1 MSLSAWEQRQSRWN
15 RLHLCVVLLWF
26 LALLLER
33 FVTERGTLLIQNVL
47 IPLSFLTAGGW
58 MFRRRE
64 KAGADFWLLAGFLCW
79 YAVTRILNGCH
90 YLQDESGFLPRLAC
104 FILAIYPLA
113 AEWKADRREKAF
125 HFCLA
130 LFTGVLTILAWVSLY
145 AAIRGEPVQPFSFA
159 RVIGFNDVYGARL
172 NLWDL
177 HPNVTAAIFVAGFG
191 MSLCGVSL
199 ARRWPAKAAYAVAA
213 VSLFA
218 AASLTVSRT
227 AMIAASLEAA
237 GFVFLLIA
245 GRLPSKRK
253 ALCVVLALLLACGT
267 AYGAYKGYEAI
278 VSGVASASRALQHA
292 AETTLP
298 TAQPELSSADT
309 TEEPASPAADSIPA
323 VSQTEDSSPANS
335 AGEGILPQNRELT
348 QDLLTLT
355 GRTNDIY
362 GAALPVL
369 KQRPSILLTGSLDG
383 ETIGIATR
391 MAGRPLYH
399 WHNSLLQTLMLTGIP
414 GFLAAAAFLVLVVIA
429 GVRTFFSSKAP
440 LYRQLLVLPVAGLC
454 LQGMLESYLFC
465 QVELPFYFFL
475 VLSGYL
481 LAFDRENR
489 VCRK

>member
-15 RLHLCVVLLWF
+15 RLHLCVVLLWSM
-26 LALLLER
+26 ALLLER

-113 AEWKADRREKAF
+113 AEWEADRREKAF

-253 ALCVVLALLLACGT
+253 ALCVVLALLLACAIKIG
-267 AYGAYKGYEAI
+267 GYYLAEAVI
-278 VSGVASASRALQHA
+278 YQNWVVPL
-292 AETTLP
+292 T
-298 TAQPELSSADT
+298 
-309 TEEPASPAADSIPA
+309 SIPGNLIQ
-323 VSQTEDSSPANS
+323 V
-335 AGEGILPQNRELT
+335 
-348 QDLLTLT
+348 
-355 GRTNDIY
+355 
-362 GAALPVL
+362 GAAA
-369 KQRPSILLTGSLDG
+369 IIT
-383 ETIGIATR
+383 
-391 MAGRPLYH
+391 
-399 WHNSLLQTLMLTGIP
+399 
-414 GFLAAAAFLVLVVIA
+414 LVVIE
-429 GVRTFFSSKAP
+429 P
-440 LYRQLLVLPVAGLC
+440 LR
-454 LQGMLESYLFC
+454 
-465 QVELPFYFFL
+465 
-475 VLSGYL
+475 
-481 LAFDRENR
+481 LAA
-489 VCRK
+489 CHTILRK

>member
-1 MSLSAWEQRQSRWN
+1 M
-15 RLHLCVVLLWF
+15 
-26 LALLLER
+26 
-33 FVTERGTLLIQNVL
+33 
-47 IPLSFLTAGGW
+47 
-58 MFRRRE
+58 
-64 KAGADFWLLAGFLCW
+64 
-79 YAVTRILNGCH
+79 
-90 YLQDESGFLPRLAC
+90 
-104 FILAIYPLA
+104 
-113 AEWKADRREKAF
+113 
-125 HFCLA
+125 
-130 LFTGVLTILAWVSLY
+130 
-145 AAIRGEPVQPFSFA
+145 QPFSFA

-199 ARRWPAKAAYAVAA
+199 ARRWPAKTVYAVAA

-218 AASLTVSRT
+218 AASLTISRT

-278 VSGVASASRALQHA
+278 VSGVASASQALQHA

-298 TAQPELSSADT
+298 TPQPELSSADT

-335 AGEGILPQNRELT
+335 AGEGIVPQNRELT

-429 GVRTFFSSKAP
+429 GVRTFFSGKAP
-440 LYRQLLVLPVAGLC
+440 LYRRLLVLPVAGLC

>member
-1 MSLSAWEQRQSRWN
+1 M
-15 RLHLCVVLLWF
+15 
-26 LALLLER
+26 
-33 FVTERGTLLIQNVL
+33 
-47 IPLSFLTAGGW
+47 
-58 MFRRRE
+58 
-64 KAGADFWLLAGFLCW
+64 
-79 YAVTRILNGCH
+79 
-90 YLQDESGFLPRLAC
+90 
-104 FILAIYPLA
+104 
-113 AEWKADRREKAF
+113 
-125 HFCLA
+125 
-130 LFTGVLTILAWVSLY
+130 
-145 AAIRGEPVQPFSFA
+145 
-159 RVIGFNDVYGARL
+159 
-172 NLWDL
+172 
-177 HPNVTAAIFVAGFG
+177 
-191 MSLCGVSL
+191 
-199 ARRWPAKAAYAVAA
+199 
-213 VSLFA
+213 
-218 AASLTVSRT
+218 
-227 AMIAASLEAA
+227 
-237 GFVFLLIA
+237 
-245 GRLPSKRK
+245 
-253 ALCVVLALLLACGT
+253 LALLLACGT

-309 TEEPASPAADSIPA
+309 TEEPASPAADSVPA
-323 VSQTEDSSPANS
+323 VSQTEDSSPAS
-335 AGEGILPQNRELT
+335 TAGEGILPQNRELT

-414 GFLAAAAFLVLVVIA
+414 GFLAAAAFLVLMVIA
-429 GVRTFFSSKAP
+429 GVRTFFSGKAP
-440 LYRQLLVLPVAGLC
+440 LYRRLLVLPVAGLC

-489 VCRK
+489 VRRK

>member
-47 IPLSFLTAGGW
+47 IPLSLLTAGGW

-79 YAVTRILNGCH
+79 YAVTRILNGFH
-90 YLQDESGFLPRLAC
+90 YLQDESGFLPRLGC
-104 FILAIYPLA
+104 FILMIYPLA
-113 AEWKADRREKAF
+113 AEWKAESREKAF

-130 LFTGVLTILAWVSLY
+130 FFAGVLTVLAWVSLY
-145 AAIRGEPVQPFSFA
+145 AALRGEPVQPFSFA

-191 MSLCGVSL
+191 MSLCGVFL
-199 ARRWPAKAAYAVAA
+199 TRRWPAKAAYAVAA

-218 AASLTVSRT
+218 SASLTVSRT

-245 GRLPSKRK
+245 GRLPSKKK
-253 ALCVVLALLLACGT
+253 ALCIVLALLLACGT

-278 VSGVASASRALQHA
+278 VSGVASASQALQRA
-292 AETTLP
+292 VGTPVPAE
-298 TAQPELSSADT
+298 PELPSADT
-309 TEEPASPAADSIPA
+309 TKDPAAPAADSIPA
-323 VSQTEDSSPANS
+323 FSQTEDGSPAS
-335 AGEGILPQNRELT
+335 TAGEGILPQNRELT

-383 ETIGIATR
+383 ETISIATR

-399 WHNSLLQTLMLTGIP
+399 WHNSLLQTLMLTGVP

-429 GVRTFFSSKAP
+429 GVRTFFSGKAP
-440 LYRQLLVLPVAGLC
+440 LYRRVLVLPVAGLC

-489 VCRK
+489 VRRK

>member
-1 MSLSAWEQRQSRWN
+1 M
-15 RLHLCVVLLWF
+15 
-26 LALLLER
+26 
-33 FVTERGTLLIQNVL
+33 
-47 IPLSFLTAGGW
+47 
-58 MFRRRE
+58 
-64 KAGADFWLLAGFLCW
+64 
-79 YAVTRILNGCH
+79 
-90 YLQDESGFLPRLAC
+90 
-104 FILAIYPLA
+104 
-113 AEWKADRREKAF
+113 
-125 HFCLA
+125 
-130 LFTGVLTILAWVSLY
+130 
-145 AAIRGEPVQPFSFA
+145 
-159 RVIGFNDVYGARL
+159 
-172 NLWDL
+172 
-177 HPNVTAAIFVAGFG
+177 
-191 MSLCGVSL
+191 
-199 ARRWPAKAAYAVAA
+199 AA

-278 VSGVASASRALQHA
+278 VSGVASASQALQHA

-298 TAQPELSSADT
+298 TPQPELPSDA
-309 TEEPASPAADSIPA
+309 TEDPASSAADSVPA
-323 VSQTEDSSPANS
+323 ASQTEGGSPANS
-335 AGEGILPQNRELT
+335 AGEGIIPQNRELT

-429 GVRTFFSSKAP
+429 GVRTFFSGKTP
-440 LYRQLLVLPVAGLC
+440 LYRRLLVLPVAGLC

-465 QVELPFYFFL
+465 QVESPFYFFL

>member
-1 MSLSAWEQRQSRWN
+1 MSLSAWDQRQSRWN
-15 RLHLCVVLLWF
+15 RLHFCVVLLWF

-218 AASLTVSRT
+218 AASLTISRT

-267 AYGAYKGYEAI
+267 AGTGIRVDGEANTLRIAPGVRVSADGAYGTGLLLAYGKGQNV
-278 VSGVASASRALQHA
+278 VSRGEIRA
-292 AETTLP
+292 TGTGG
-298 TAQPELSSADT
+298 
-309 TEEPASPAADSIPA
+309 
-323 VSQTEDSSPANS
+323 
-335 AGEGILPQNRELT
+335 AGARFDFG
-348 QDLLTLT
+348 
-355 GRTNDIY
+355 
-362 GAALPVL
+362 
-369 KQRPSILLTGSLDG
+369 GSLLGLDSG
-383 ETIGIATR
+383 
-391 MAGRPLYH
+391 
-399 WHNSLLQTLMLTGIP
+399 LT
-414 GFLAAAAFLVLVVIA
+414 AE
-429 GVRTFFSSKAP
+429 
-440 LYRQLLVLPVAGLC
+440 YRG
-454 LQGMLESYLFC
+454 S
-465 QVELPFYFFL
+465 
-475 VLSGYL
+475 
-481 LAFDRENR
+481 
-489 VCRK
+489 